1 MQRTNQLSTHHIL
14 VHTLGSCCCKDT
26 ACTLTARALTQLE
39 HCCLLE
45 TRVLLLPL
53 IELLLLLLPA
63 PFQHSPPT
71 AAERMPMFI
80 TYKIMSRP
88 N

>member
-1 MQRTNQLSTHHIL
+1 
-14 VHTLGSCCCKDT
+14 
-26 ACTLTARALTQLE
+26 
-39 HCCLLE
+39 LLE